1 MCLDDDE
8 LDGWVDVD
16 AADADFKEPDA
27 YTDQQ
32 SHHIDK
38 DSPITEMEAFQLM
51 FNHEWFRKVKAET
64 NRYASYAKLKHKGNL
79 GQ

>member
-1 MCLDDDE
+1 MCLDNDKLD
-8 LDGWVDVD
+8 DGWVDVD

-38 DSPITEMEAFQLM
+38 DGPITEMKAF
-51 FNHEWFRKVKAET
+51 
-64 NRYASYAKLKHKGNL
+64 
-79 GQ
+79 